1 MSFELR
7 RWQRDDAAV
16 LAEIYSTADP
26 ALLSNIPDDRSLNGA
41 RSWIES
47 ITDAEAG
54 QTTRAF
60 AIVERGAGI
69 DGDKTVVERSA
80 EAENSERSA
89 EAATSERI
97 LGTVMAS
104 GIDRRHSS
112 AWISYWTVA
121 EARGRGL
128 ASAALRSLV
137 DHLHDELDV
146 YRLELGYR
154 TNNPASAAVAR
165 SAGFLVEGC
174 EREKLLYDG
183 VRFDTET
190 AARLAGDPRGTGRRL
205 SLTSLDDDD
214 ATGCR

>member
-1 MSFELR
+1 MVEFLR
-7 RWQRDDAAV
+7 HWKREDAAE

-26 ALLSNIPDDRSLNGA
+26 ALLSNLPDDRSIDGA
-41 RSWIES
+41 RTWLES

-54 QTTRAF
+54 ERMRAF
-60 AIVERGAGI
+60 AIVERGA
-69 DGDKTVVERSA
+69 
-80 EAENSERSA
+80 EAEG
-89 EAATSERI
+89 SERI

-104 GIDRRHSS
+104 GIDRRHST

-137 DHLHDELDV
+137 DHLHDELGV

-165 SAGFLVEGC
+165 SAGFLVEGR
-174 EREKLLYDG
+174 EREKLLYDD
-183 VRFDTET
+183 VRYDTEV
-190 AARLAGDPRGTGRRL
+190 AARLTGDSRADGPHIPYL
-205 SLTSLDDDD
+205 SFRT
-214 ATGCR
+214 T